1 VAVSTDSTSL
11 SGVRGRATRVWI
23 AGAVVFAALV
33 LGGVLV
39 LNPGSPK
46 AQAFGDFA
54 ILFAVVIASAS
65 CFRASRRPAPDARAW
80 LFMGVASAV
89 WALAQAL
96 WTFYGLTLNHHYPFP
111 SPADAG
117 FIGYSIPAAIALFS
131 FRGTR
136 SSRVAVLRTV
146 LDAGVIASAT
156 LFVSWITVLGP
167 LFRTESQ
174 GTLGRLTG
182 LGYPIV
188 DVVITSLVLVLA
200 MRRIP
205 GQRLSWLVLGAGL
218 LTLTF
223 TDSVY
228 VRLTFDGV
236 TGVTGTPLAVGWVLA
251 FLLIALATLT
261 PKGGVSRTNGRGY
274 TLVLELLPYVPA
286 AAAVV
291 LAFVN
296 VELDSF
302 VVSSGVIVLVL
313 LLARQVLI
321 VYENVTLTR
330 ELEQKVAKRT
340 AELEGLAAI
349 VNSSADAI
357 LGTDSHG
364 IITSWNPGAE
374 ALYGYTAEEAIGRD
388 HSFLRTEQLSDG
400 ELDGLE
406 KLVER
411 GAPVSYQTERV
422 RKDGSIVP
430 VALTASP
437 IRGDDGIRGI
447 AMIGQDI
454 TERRENEVALS
465 LAREEALEASQL
477 KSEFLATMS
486 HEIRTPMNGVIG
498 LTTLLLDTQLDQTQ
512 RQYAEGV
519 QGAGQALLTLIN
531 DILDFSKLEAG
542 KVELDIAPFDPRMLV
557 EEVAGLLSESA
568 RAKGLELI
576 AYCRPGVP
584 AKLVGDLGRIRQILL
599 NLASNALKFTESGE
613 VAIRVDVVKSG
624 GDLTRVRFEVRD
636 TGIGIDEPDHARLF
650 ESFSQ
655 ADASTTRRYGGTGLG
670 LAISQRLTETMGG
683 EMGVT
688 SELGEG
694 STFWFVVPL
703 ATVTDPSLEPSESVQ
718 PDFSYAR
725 LAGRRVLVVDDNAT
739 NRLVLESQLGGWN
752 MVAESVSD
760 AASALEKIREAASA
774 GRPFDIAVLDMC
786 MPDMDGLELARAISD
801 DEILRDTSL
810 IMLTSTPQMD
820 RAELTAAGVRQWLM
834 KPVRSSEFYD
844 RLMLLVAGSTPAST
858 APARVPQRN
867 PVTPTRGL
875 VLVVE
880 DNEVNQ
886 LVAREM
892 VTKLGYRVEVVGDG
906 AQAVAAVEGILYDA
920 ILMDCHMPV
929 MDGFDATAAIR
940 SMPGAASRVP
950 IIAMTAGAQDE
961 DRRRCLEAGM
971 DDFLTKPVDLTA
983 LEDTLAQWVH
993 EETKPK
999 PLHQPPL
1006 QPDAEAPALDPVRLD
1021 LLRHLGPT
1029 DGHGLLTE
1037 AAHAFRSE
1045 VGASLIALNHA
1056 IDRSDDEAL
1065 KRAAHKLKGGA
1076 ANIGAAGAAA
1086 LCAQLEELV
1095 ASGGDGPTR
1104 QLPGRQLVGRLETEL
1119 ARVDAALN
1127 RALEAVS

>member
-1 VAVSTDSTSL
+1 VAASTSPT
-11 SGVRGRATRVWI
+11 SFSSAPGRANPVWMVF
-23 AGAVVFAALV
+23 AAVFAALV
-33 LGGVLV
+33 LAGVLV
-39 LNPGSPK
+39 LGQGSTN

-54 ILFAVVIASAS
+54 VLVPAVIACAG
-65 CFRASRRPAPDARAW
+65 CFRASRRRGPDARAW
-80 LFMGVASAV
+80 LFMGVACAV
-89 WALAQAL
+89 WATAQGAL
-96 WTFYGLTLNHHYPFP
+96 SILGIVTDHQYPFP
-111 SPADAG
+111 SLVDVG
-117 FIGYSIPAAIALFS
+117 FLGYSIPAVIALFS
-131 FRGTR
+131 FQGGR
-136 SSRVAVLRTV
+136 SSGVALLRTV
-146 LDAGVIASAT
+146 LDASVIASAT
-156 LFVSWITVLGP
+156 LFVSWIIVLGP
-167 LFRTESQ
+167 LYRTDSQ
-174 GTLGRLTG
+174 STLARITG
-182 LGYPIV
+182 LAYPIL

-200 MRRIP
+200 MRRLP
-205 GQRLSWLVLGAGL
+205 GQRQSWLILGSGL
-218 LTLTF
+218 LVLTI
-223 TDSVY
+223 TDSVF
-228 VRLTFDGV
+228 VRLTFEGV
-236 TGVTGTPLAVGWVLA
+236 PGLTGTPLAVGWAVA
-251 FLLIALATLT
+251 FLLIALATRT
-261 PKGGVSRTNGRGY
+261 PNKDGRSRADGRGY

-291 LAFVN
+291 LAFANTLIDPFIVY
-296 VELDSF
+296 SGI
-302 VVSSGVIVLVL
+302 VVLTL
-313 LLARQVLI
+313 LLVRQVLI
-321 VYENVTLTR
+321 VYENVMLTR

-340 AELEGLAAI
+340 SELEGLAAI

-357 LGTDSHG
+357 VGTDSHG
-364 IITSWNPGAE
+364 VITSWNPGAE
-374 ALYGYTAEEAIGRD
+374 KLYGYTTDEAIGRS
-388 HSFLRTEQLSDG
+388 HSFLRAAEFGDAERAGMAELTES
-400 ELDGLE
+400 
-406 KLVER
+406 
-411 GAPVSYQTERV
+411 GAPVSYQTERI

-437 IRGDDGIRGI
+437 IRGDDGIRGV

-454 TERRENEVALS
+454 TERRETEAALL
-465 LAREEALEASQL
+465 LAREEALEASRL

-542 KVELDIAPFDPRMLV
+542 KVELEIAPFDPRMLV

-599 NLASNALKFTESGE
+599 NLASNALKFTETGE
-613 VAIRVDVVKSG
+613 VAIRVDVVKSD
-624 GDLTRVRFEVRD
+624 GDQSQVRFEVRD

-670 LAISQRLTETMGG
+670 LAISRRLTETMGG

-703 ATVTDPSLEPSESVQ
+703 ATVADPSLASSESVQ

-739 NRLVLESQLGGWN
+739 NRLVLESQLGGWS
-752 MVAESVSD
+752 MVPESVSD
-760 AASALEKIREAASA
+760 AASALEKIREAAAS

-786 MPDMDGLELARAISD
+786 MPDMDGLDLAREISA
-801 DEILRDTSL
+801 DENLSDTSL

-834 KPVRSSEFYD
+834 KPVRGSEFYD
-844 RLMLLVAGSTPAST
+844 RLMLLVAGSTPT
-858 APARVPQRN
+858 APARVPRRDS
-867 PVTPTRGL
+867 VSPTRGL

-892 VTKLGYRVEVVGDG
+892 VTKLGYLVEVVSDG
-906 AQAVAAVEGILYDA
+906 AQAVAAIEGSSYDA

-940 SMPGAASRVP
+940 RMAGVASRVP

-983 LEDTLAQWVH
+983 LEDTLAQWVYDDA
-993 EETKPK
+993 KPRT
-999 PLHQPPL
+999 QT
-1006 QPDAEAPALDPVRLD
+1006 QPDSEEPALDPVRLD
-1021 LLRHLGPT
+1021 LLRHLGPS

-1037 AAHAFRSE
+1037 AAHAFRTE
-1045 VGASLIALNHA
+1045 VSASLTALNHA
-1056 IDRSDDEAL
+1056 IDRSDGEAL

-1086 LCAQLEELV
+1086 LCAQLEKL
-1095 ASGGDGPTR
+1095 AFSGGDGP
-1104 QLPGRQLVGRLETEL
+1104 GRQLMGRLETEL
-1119 ARVDAALN
+1119 ARVDAALD
-1127 RALEAVS
+1127 RALEAAS